1 MCTDLKVTLLGITG
15 FNVQFHFLQ
24 ALVDGPE
31 TGVPRGQMRLNQ
43 LHLTKF
49 KINFQFTGPTKA
61 VRQSWIKNKIND
73 QWAAGMWAQKI
84 AAKRKVC
91 RICVMRI

>member
-1 MCTDLKVTLLGITG
+1 LELL
-15 FNVQFHFLQ
+15 FLFLQ

-49 KINFQFTGPTKA
+49 KINFPFTDRTKA
-61 VRQSWIKNKIND
+61 VRQAWIKNKINEK
-73 QWAAGMWAQKI
+73 WAVGMWAQKI

-91 RICVMRI
+91 VFSVLRIMFH

>member
-1 MCTDLKVTLLGITG
+1 
-15 FNVQFHFLQ
+15 
-24 ALVDGPE
+24 VDGPE

-49 KINFQFTGPTKA
+49 QINFPFTGRTKA
-61 VRQSWIKNKIND
+61 IREVWLKNKIND
-73 QWAAGMWAQKI
+73 KWAAGIWSQKI

-91 RICVMRI
+91 RICVFDDHTS

>member
-1 MCTDLKVTLLGITG
+1 
-15 FNVQFHFLQ
+15 
-24 ALVDGPE
+24 VDGPE

-49 KINFQFTGPTKA
+49 KINFPFTGRTKA
-61 VRQSWIKNKIND
+61 IRQVWLKNKINEK
-73 QWAAGMWAQKI
+73 WAAGMWAQKI

-91 RICVMRI
+91 RIYVLRIIFYKRM